1 MEERELT
8 LGFDNTHILRI
19 CRAVEA
25 KDRSEI
31 VSVRAVLDKELKS
44 KKAADVAQALSG
56 IRVWL
61 LDETSSGIVW
71 REILRTLETALTI
84 HADFDALDENSVDFD
99 MLGNQFR
106 MFEDG
111 GNFYSWFGLVNRQ
124 FRVTDDEA
132 QLLAESNELV
142 VENLV
147 RILPEIMKRHPSLS
161 VARLILDSF
170 YTYLLE
176 IGTSSFMGVALGRRG
191 IQRKM
196 PHDIAEIIS
205 GTRALRVGCH
215 FSEATGIA
223 SIWPIMIF

>member
-1 MEERELT
+1 M
-8 LGFDNTHILRI
+8 GFDNTLILRI

-25 KDRSEI
+25 RDRSEI
-31 VSVRAVLDKELKS
+31 LSVCAVLDKELKS
-44 KKAADVAQALSG
+44 KKEAEVAQALSG
-56 IRVWL
+56 MRVWP
-61 LDETSSGIVW
+61 LDETSSDIVW
-71 REILRTLETALTI
+71 RAILRTLETALTI
-84 HADFDALDENSVDFD
+84 HADFDALDENSVDFE

-106 MFEDG
+106 MVEDG
-111 GNFYSWFGLVNRQ
+111 GNFYSWFGFVNRQ
-124 FRVTDDEA
+124 FRVTDEQV
-132 QLLAESNELV
+132 QLLVQSDEL

-147 RILPEIMKRHPSLS
+147 RILPGIMERHPSLS
-161 VARLILDSF
+161 AARLILDSF

-176 IGTSSFMGVALGRRG
+176 IGNSSFTGVASGRRG